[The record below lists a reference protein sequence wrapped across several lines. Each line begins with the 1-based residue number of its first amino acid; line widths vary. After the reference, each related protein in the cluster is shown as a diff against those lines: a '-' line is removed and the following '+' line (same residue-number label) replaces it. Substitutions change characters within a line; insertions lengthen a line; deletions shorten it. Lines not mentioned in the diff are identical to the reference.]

1 MPALLLLRLPNIRH
15 QQAQTF
21 KNEHKHTKTVI
32 QQKTLQTAENPDQP
46 KKLKWAIYVIKGI
59 EQHEKIK
66 CQLCDG
72 AWIVEK
78 DDLEKQKVCPYCGN
92 SVQGKVEFETYD

>member
-1 MPALLLLRLPNIRH
+1 MKKIR
-15 QQAQTF
+15 
-21 KNEHKHTKTVI
+21 
-32 QQKTLQTAENPDQP
+32 
-46 KKLKWAIYVIKGI
+46 
-59 EQHEKIK
+59 

-92 SVQGKVEFETYD
+92 SVQGKVEFKAYDSLDKAIYGAVTKMGDGVLQNLRQ

>member
-1 MPALLLLRLPNIRH
+1 M
-15 QQAQTF
+15 
-21 KNEHKHTKTVI
+21 K
-32 QQKTLQTAENPDQP
+32 
-46 KKLKWAIYVIKGI
+46 
-59 EQHEKIK
+59 KIK